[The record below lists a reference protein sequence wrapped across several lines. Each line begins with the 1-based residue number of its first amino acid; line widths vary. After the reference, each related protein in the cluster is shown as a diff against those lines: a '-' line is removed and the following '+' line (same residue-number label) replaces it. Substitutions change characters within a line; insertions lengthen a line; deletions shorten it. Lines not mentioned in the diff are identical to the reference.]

1 MVYDITNY
9 ASFEN
14 LEEWFTAIKAVF
26 EPNGK
31 LPHMAL
37 VGNKSRSMI
46 DDDSMIQHVNLIS
59 FSMQVSCFYNR
70 YEIKRFSSNNAEL

>member
-46 DDDSMIQHVNLIS
+46 GDDSMIQHGNLIS
-59 FSMQVSCFYNR
+59 CKLVSCFYNR
-70 YEIKRFSSNNAEL
+70 YEIKRFSSNNAGL